1 VRGPVRAG
9 RLRFQDD
16 HPPPSSLRD
25 EVLRGLARRPRAI
38 PPKFFYDA
46 EGSRLFEAI
55 CELPEYYLTRTEIGI
70 LEAHADE
77 MAALVG
83 ADSVLVELGSGS
95 SRKVRLLLEAIRPAV
110 WMPVD
115 ISRDHLLEA
124 ARNLAQDYP
133 WLEVHAVCLDYSRSL
148 SLPACRSGSRKVAFF
163 PGSSIGNFRPEESVA
178 LLRTV
183 REVVAPDGGL
193 LIGVDLKKDPAVLH
207 AAYNDVQAV
216 TAAFNLNLLARIN
229 RELGADFDLQ
239 GFRHSALYNQ
249 RAGRIEMYLESV
261 RPQTVT
267 VDGERF
273 HFAAGERIH
282 TENSYKYDLG
292 EFRDLARRAGF
303 EPVQAWTDPGRLFSV
318 HYLTAA

>member
-1 VRGPVRAG
+1 MRGQPLTAG
-9 RLRFQDD
+9 RLRFQDQ

-46 EGSRLFEAI
+46 QGSLLFEAI

-70 LEAHADE
+70 LEAHAGE
-77 MAALVG
+77 IAALVG
-83 ADSVLVELGSGS
+83 TDSVLVELGSGS

-110 WMPVD
+110 CMPVD

-124 ARNLAQDYP
+124 AKGLAQDYP
-133 WLEVHAVCLDYSRSL
+133 WLQVHAVCLDYSRSL
-148 SLPACRSGSRKVAFF
+148 SLPACGSGSRKVAFF
-163 PGSSIGNFRPEESVA
+163 PGSSIGNFDPEEAAA
-178 LLRTV
+178 LLQTV
-183 REVVAPDGGL
+183 REVVAPGGGL

-207 AAYNDVQAV
+207 AAYNDAHGV

-239 GFRHSALYNQ
+239 AFRHSAFYNE
-249 RAGRIEMYLESV
+249 RRGRIEMHLESV
-261 RPQTVT
+261 RAQTVI
-267 VDGERF
+267 VDGQRF
-273 HFAAGERIH
+273 RFTAGERIH

-292 EFRDLARRAGF
+292 EFRDLARSAGF
-303 EPVQAWTDPGRLFSV
+303 EPVQAWTDPDRLFSV
-318 HYLTAA
+318 HYLTA